1 MDDKA
6 SIVKIAFVYAQEGAW
21 YKAIE
26 EYKKLL
32 IMDPQDAHVLN
43 QMGDAYAKQK
53 DDLEAFDAFVKAKEV
68 YERKGDVNKVA
79 AVLKKIARLS
89 PDKMDLKQRQF
100 LRTLTQT
107 AEAEGMAT
115 EGRTEDAVAHYQQ
128 LIAKEPVNFS
138 YREKLV
144 ALHMEHAQVHEAL
157 LQLSAMA
164 GLHLSEGR
172 PDQAKDYAK
181 RMQEMDPEG
190 IGTVRLLFAIDKAK
204 SDAEGLKAHGA
215 KLGQLAFDGGYPEE
229 ALAAVE
235 AAVQAGGPDPK
246 LLRARCLLA
255 VKRGPEAKKL
265 FEELLRENPE
275 DDSLLEQ
282 LVTLSEETR
291 DWVTAY
297 VHLAELMKRRA
308 GDAKLLPRMA
318 RALLQTG
325 KRPEALKIYMGLALE
340 ALKENKAESALSY
353 LDSISALEPDNLEV
367 LKKKAE
373 IHIKLNHKPELI
385 ETYKK
390 LQAVYTAKKMPEEAK
405 KAALVLAKLA
415 PPPPPAAPK

>member
-1 MDDKA
+1 M
-6 SIVKIAFVYAQEGAW
+6 AFVYAQEGAW

-32 IMDPQDAHVLN
+32 SLDPQDAHVLG

-53 DDLEAFDAFVKAKEV
+53 DDLEAFDAFLKAKEV
-68 YERKGDVNKVA
+68 YERRGDANKVA
-79 AVLKKIARLS
+79 SILKRIAKLS

-107 AEAEGMAT
+107 AEAEGMAA
-115 EGRTEDAVAHYQQ
+115 EGRAEDAVAHYQQ

-181 RMQEMDPEG
+181 RMQDLDPEG
-190 IGTVRLLFAIDKAK
+190 IGTVRLLFAIAKAK
-204 SDAEGLKAHGA
+204 ADAEGLKAYGA
-215 KLGQLAFDGGYPEE
+215 KLSQLAFDAGAPEE
-229 ALAAVE
+229 ALASVE
-235 AAVQAGGPDPK
+235 AAVAAGAGDHR
-246 LLRARCLLA
+246 LLRAKCLLA
-255 VKRGPEAKKL
+255 VKRGAEAKKI

-275 DDSLLEQ
+275 DDVLLEQ

-291 DWVTAY
+291 DWASAY
-297 VHLAELMKRRA
+297 VHLAELMKRRT

-325 KRPEALKIYMGLALE
+325 KRPEALKMYMDLALE
-340 ALKENKAESALSY
+340 SLKENKAEAALSY
-353 LDSISALEPDNLEV
+353 LDSIVALEPDNLEA

-373 IHIKLNHKPELI
+373 IYIKLNRKQELI
-385 ETYKK
+385 DTYKK
-390 LQAVYTAKKMPEEAK
+390 LQAVFTAKKMPEEAK
-405 KAALVLAKLA
+405 KAALVLAKLS
-415 PPPPPAAPK
+415 PPPPPAQPPQK